1 MSRDKF
7 KAMDLARAQNYVNV
21 LPSYITRTIQSF
33 NLNGVTLS
41 NSKNKHVK
49 IGYKKAYNLMTS

>member
-21 LPSYITRTIQSF
+21 SSSYITRTRQIF
-33 NLNGVTLS
+33 NLKGVTLS

-49 IGYKKAYNLMTS
+49 IGFKKA

>member
-49 IGYKKAYNLMTS
+49 IGYKKA